1 MKTPDLLTIGQLV
14 KKFSVSRTTLLYYHE
29 LGLLTASSRSA
40 ANYRLYNA
48 RDVEK
53 LSRIMLYRSAGISL
67 EDIKDLLAAP
77 EDVTAAGFEKRLR
90 QISEEMAGLRQQ
102 QQVLARLLMQN
113 SQQAHPAVMTKEKWS
128 QMLTDAGL
136 DDRGKHEWHRQYER
150 HAPDSHRELLVSFG
164 LSEQEIAEIRRWS
177 REE

>member
-1 MKTPDLLTIGQLV
+1 MKTPGLLTIGQLA
-14 KKFSVSRTTLLYYHE
+14 KKFSISRTGLLYYHE

-48 RDVEK
+48 RDMEK

-67 EDIKDLLAAP
+67 EEIKGLLAAP
-77 EDVTAAGFEKRLR
+77 EDLMVAGFEKRLR
-90 QISEEMAGLRQQ
+90 QISEEMADLRGQ
-102 QQVLARLLMQN
+102 QQVLARLLRQN
-113 SQQAHPAVMTKEKWS
+113 NQQGFSSAMTKEKWS

-136 DDRGKHEWHRQYER
+136 DEKGKHKWHRQYEQQ
-150 HAPDSHRELLVSFG
+150 APESHRELLLSFG
-164 LSEQEIAEIRRWS
+164 LSEQEVADIRRWS